1 MVLRNG
7 CIHAVGER
15 AIPADARP
23 IDGRG
28 GYLIPGYW
36 DMHVPSFKLSPQ
48 LHLPL
53 QLANGI
59 TSVRDMMDCPETAD
73 SRLACVADKRQWT
86 ARADTGEMASPRFV
100 EVASFHFN
108 RPDLQPDDVPG
119 VVDAYRARGVDTLK
133 VYDRLSRP
141 AYDRLFAEAKRTTM
155 SVVGYVPRAVPMS
168 SFRGALHAR
177 PTGEWARSARRSR
190 LPSLKPWCASTTRRC
205 ARARGRLCGA
215 TRRLRLRSRSV
226 KWLTWSCS
234 SRVRSSE
241 LSTAARCVRPF
252 LGGRVYDEQASLLWG
267 FATSPSNGEL

>member
-7 CIHAVGER
+7 RIHAVGER

-86 ARADTGEMASPRFV
+86 ARAETGEMASPRFV

-108 RPDLQPDDVPG
+108 CPDLQPDDVPG

-133 VYDRLSRP
+133 V
-141 AYDRLFAEAKRTTM
+141 YDRLFAEAKRTTM

-205 ARARGRLCGA
+205 ARACSNRCARPARG
-215 TRRLRLRSRSV
+215 
-226 KWLTWSCS
+226 S
-234 SRVRSSE
+234 SP
-241 LSTAARCVRPF
+241 T
-252 LGGRVYDEQASLLWG
+252 
-267 FATSPSNGEL
+267 T